1 MLDEDLLAL
10 GGETRSRK
18 RPAKPRDATA
28 FFARALVTRA
38 VRAAGAHQ
46 ILRGGPGV
54 VGLLLDHLED
64 AAAFTT
70 AAMAL
75 LRDTAKDSPIADW
88 RTFNWAPTA
97 TRRLAT
103 TWDDHLADGDRDVSR
118 VIAFAEAP
126 DGLSTSF
133 LACADGVAAI
143 GRPGPDLL
151 RVGFKV
157 FGARA
162 PVSLPD
168 APALSTVPLG
178 AYGSI
183 LRRGGS
189 PGAAAKIARLADA
202 CAAASKG
209 RSNEAAD
216 GGPTLDDLHGLGEA
230 SVWGRQLA
238 VDLAEYKAGRLAWRD
253 VDRGILLSGPPGTG
267 KTTFARAL
275 GRSCG
280 VPVFVHSLA
289 RWQAAGYLNDLLRS
303 MRSAFAEA
311 QAAAPSILFVDE
323 VDSFGDRAK
332 LEGKNRQYSVE
343 VIAGF
348 LECLDGADRRTGVV
362 VVGAT
367 NDPDNID
374 AAIKRAGRLD
384 RHVAIPLPDAEAR
397 AGILRHHLGADVP
410 GCDLDAVAASLQGMS
425 GADLE
430 KAVRNARRIARTA
443 RRPMTPDDLRRG
455 LPDGIELSAETF
467 RRACVHEAGHLVVG
481 TWLARETVSI
491 PVLARVSRTVVGN
504 EGGTTNFRRDEAV
517 ARTRESYLA
526 EITVYLAG
534 LAAERVVFGSNAHGG
549 GGLRGSDL
557 HRATCLAV
565 AIEVSLGL
573 GDRLAFLD
581 EFNSDGLPLH
591 LQRDPR
597 LRETVENTLAACMDR
612 ATKLLRRRR
621 EGFNEIA
628 RIIADEGEATLADA
642 CKALGSGP
650 IRKRRPK
657 R

>member
-1 MLDEDLLAL
+1 MLDDDLLAFS
-10 GGETRSRK
+10 GGARPRK
-18 RPAKPRDATA
+18 RRRKVRDATT
-28 FFARALVTRA
+28 FLARLLVTRA

-46 ILRGGPGV
+46 VLRGGPGV
-54 VGLLLDHLED
+54 VGLLLEHPED
-64 AAAFTT
+64 SPAYT
-70 AAMAL
+70 AAMIAVL
-75 LRDTAKDSPIADW
+75 KDTARNQPVIDYRS
-88 RTFNWAPTA
+88 FNWTSIK

-103 TWDDHLADGDRDVSR
+103 TWDDHLAEGDQDVFR
-118 VIAFAEAP
+118 VLALADASE
-126 DGLSTSF
+126 GLSASF
-133 LACADGVAAI
+133 LACADGVVDV
-143 GRPGPDLL
+143 GRPDPAML
-151 RVGFKV
+151 RVAFRAL
-157 FGARA
+157 GAMDPA
-162 PVSLPD
+162 SLPD
-168 APALSTVPLG
+168 AKALAAIPLG
-178 AYGSI
+178 AYASI
-183 LRRGGS
+183 LRRGAS
-189 PGAAAKIARLADA
+189 SGAAAKIARLAEA
-202 CAAASKG
+202 CAAGSRG
-209 RSNEAAD
+209 RSDEAAD
-216 GGPTLDDLHGLGEA
+216 SGPTLDDLHGLGEA
-230 SVWGRQLA
+230 SGWGRQLA
-238 VDLAEYKAGRLAWRD
+238 VDLADFKAGKLAWRD

-275 GRSCG
+275 GRSCA

-323 VDSFGDRAK
+323 LDSFGDRAK
-332 LEGKNRQYSVE
+332 LEGKNRQYGVE
-343 VIAGF
+343 VINGF
-348 LECLDGADRRTGVV
+348 LECVDGADRRTGVV

-367 NDPDNID
+367 NDAENVDP
-374 AAIKRAGRLD
+374 AIKRAGRLD
-384 RHVAIPLPDAEAR
+384 KHVSIRLPDAEAR

-410 GCDLDAVAASLQGMS
+410 GCDLDAIVVPLEGMS

-443 RRPMTPDDLRRG
+443 KRPMTPDDLRRG
-455 LPDGIELSAETF
+455 LPNGIELSAETF
-467 RRACVHEAGHLVVG
+467 RRSCVHEAGHLVVG
-481 TWLARETVSI
+481 TWLARETASV

-534 LAAERVVFGSNAHGG
+534 LAAERVVFGSNSHGG

-557 HRATCLAV
+557 HKATCLAV

-581 EFNSDGLPLH
+581 EFNSDALPLH

-597 LRETVENTLAACMDR
+597 LRETVEATLAACMDR
-612 ATKLLRRRR
+612 ATELLRRRR
-621 EGFNEIA
+621 EGFDEVA

-650 IRKRRPK
+650 DP
-657 R
+657 